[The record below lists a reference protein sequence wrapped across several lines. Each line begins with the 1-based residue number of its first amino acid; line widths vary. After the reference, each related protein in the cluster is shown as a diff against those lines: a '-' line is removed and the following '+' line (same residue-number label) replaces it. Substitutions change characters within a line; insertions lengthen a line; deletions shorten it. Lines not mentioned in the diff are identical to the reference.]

1 MLKVLVFLL
10 RALTRPVLVG
20 TLLALALSGAVSYA
34 PALQAVREAGEVLIA
49 GLTGFWT
56 ASWRRHG
63 RPPLVLLAG
72 LLAAMSV
79 AALQAGLTLA
89 LGEIPLTPL
98 ALQLARAGVAGMT
111 GAWVARLLHQR
122 VDL

>member
-20 TLLALALSGAVSYA
+20 TLLAFALYGAVGYA
-34 PALQAVREAGEVLIA
+34 PAPQAVRQAGEVLIS

-63 RPPLVLLAG
+63 RPSLVLLAG
-72 LLAAMSV
+72 LLAAMTV
-79 AALQAGLTLA
+79 AALQAGLTLV
-89 LGEIPLTPL
+89 LGATPVTPL
-98 ALQLARAGVAGMT
+98 ALELARAGVAGMT